1 MAKKNPK
8 RRPALEWKNVF
19 YVTPQGRTPAL
30 DWLNGLPSERRK
42 QLLGWAEAIRRWSP
56 GPYAFPPGLQW
67 QPMHDEAAGCFE
79 IREQHDKVLYRLF
92 CVVDRKALDASLAN
106 PVVCFLDGATKP
118 VNTVLPATI
127 YKRLGLMRKE
137 YLATNPRRVR

>member
-30 DWLNGLPSERRK
+30 DWLNGLPSERRR
-42 QLLGWAEAIRRWSP
+42 QLLGWAEAIRRWNP

-67 QPMHDEAAGCFE
+67 QPMHDDAAGCFE

-118 VNTVLPATI
+118 VSTVLPAAI
-127 YKRLGLMRKE
+127 YKRLGLMRTE